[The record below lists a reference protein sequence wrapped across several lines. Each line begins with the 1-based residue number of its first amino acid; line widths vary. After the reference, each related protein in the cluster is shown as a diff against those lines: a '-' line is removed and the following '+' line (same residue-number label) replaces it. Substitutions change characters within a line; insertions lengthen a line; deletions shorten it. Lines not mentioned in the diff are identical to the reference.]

1 MLHFGDPAA
10 AYRRRSSPASLAAAP
25 SPVEVMAQS
34 NTTEFGMERSL
45 PGISGEVA
53 LSCTNAGRG
62 GRWTSPEL
70 SLGATTE
77 PGRRL
82 VQAHYPEVTME
93 ILSDVVG
100 YCLSGGK
107 IGAVLAGSYGCT
119 TMYAAVA
126 AVRAKPATRRH
137 AAERVLAML
146 TQRRTCRRV
155 CCTTTR

>member
-1 MLHFGDPAA
+1 M
-10 AYRRRSSPASLAAAP
+10 
-25 SPVEVMAQS
+25 
-34 NTTEFGMERSL
+34 
-45 PGISGEVA
+45 
-53 LSCTNAGRG
+53 
-62 GRWTSPEL
+62 
-70 SLGATTE
+70 
-77 PGRRL
+77 
-82 VQAHYPEVTME
+82 TME